1 MHLAAKAPRGSMAGS
16 SAPLLSR
23 ALPERRRSFHTQH
36 AERVHEIFTIL
47 KQIERQAYQTG
58 ALFAGSYSEILP
70 AAFVLL
76 TQFPA
81 VASVFPPYS
90 PAPISISP
98 GLAPSNLQ
106 HVLGVTARLAS
117 FGIGLKF
124 NM

>member
-1 MHLAAKAPRGSMAGS
+1 MS
-16 SAPLLSR
+16 S
-23 ALPERRRSFHTQH
+23 
-36 AERVHEIFTIL
+36 
-47 KQIERQAYQTG
+47 YWMQTG
-58 ALFAGSYSEILP
+58 VLFAGSYSEIPP

-117 FGIGLKF
+117 FGIGLSCLWGDAF
-124 NM
+124 GMDTISDLLNGPCDGINQYNGPGFRSCCTSI

>member
-1 MHLAAKAPRGSMAGS
+1 MS
-16 SAPLLSR
+16 S
-23 ALPERRRSFHTQH
+23 
-36 AERVHEIFTIL
+36 
-47 KQIERQAYQTG
+47 YWMQTG
-58 ALFAGSYSEILP
+58 VLFAGSYSEIPP

-117 FGIGLKF
+117 FGISPSAHPLISQSSVGRCLRYGLYF
-124 NM
+124 